1 MSVRP
6 RRSLRSAATAA
17 WLDRNLRGQ
26 AERAWYG
33 TLRRVPDRPRQIV
46 SDRLPAWAQ
55 RWVERTTTSFVEPL
69 DPRLLEPLATGPPER
84 LADARF
90 LTEELLPGLGLGG
103 LDSALYPPELL
114 PYWDR
119 GVRSIQFPNQF
130 GPYLAELTRRDVASY
145 LELGVAH
152 GGTFAVTVE
161 LLRRFGLRRAVAA
174 DIDPS
179 MLWLYAAW
187 RPEVTLA
194 SVDSHTP
201 AFGELLREHGPF
213 DLVLIDADHSEPAV
227 RADFEAVRRHA
238 RMLAFHDIA
247 ELNFPDVAKV
257 WSEFREQ
264 YADEY
269 EFREFVEQYPGHRRH
284 LGIGLAI
291 RREFPGA

>member
-6 RRSLRSAATAA
+6 RRSLCSAATAA
-17 WLDRNLRGQ
+17 WLDHDLRG
-26 AERAWYG
+26 RAQRVWHG
-33 TLRRVPDRPRQIV
+33 TVARVPERPRGLV
-46 SDRLPAWAQ
+46 RDRLPAWAR
-55 RWVERTTTSFVEPL
+55 RWVQRTKTSFVEPL
-69 DPRLLEPLATGPPER
+69 DPRLLEPLATCRSER

-174 DIDPS
+174 DLDPS
-179 MLWLYAAW
+179 RLWLYAAW
-187 RPEVTLA
+187 RPEVTLTT
-194 SVDSHTP
+194 VDSHTP
-201 AFGELLREHGPF
+201 AFGEVLREHGLF
-213 DLVLIDADHSEPAV
+213 DLVLIDGDHSEPAV
-227 RADFEAVRRHA
+227 RADFEAVRPHA

>member
-1 MSVRP
+1 M
-6 RRSLRSAATAA
+6 RSLRSAAMRA
-17 WLDRNLRGQ
+17 WLDHDLRGQ
-26 AERAWYG
+26 AARA
-33 TLRRVPDRPRQIV
+33 LRRVPDRPKRIV
-46 SDRLPAWAQ
+46 RDRLPAWAQ
-55 RWVERTTTSFVEPL
+55 RWVQRTRSYLIEPL
-69 DPRLLEPLATGPPER
+69 DPRLLEPLATEPPER

-90 LTEELLPGLGLGG
+90 LTDELLPALGLGG
-103 LDSALYPPELL
+103 VDSGLYPPELL

-119 GVRSIQFPNQF
+119 GVLSIQFPNQF

-174 DIDPS
+174 DLDPS
-179 MLWLYAAW
+179 RLWLYAAG

-201 AFGELLREHGPF
+201 DFGELLREHGPF

-227 RADFEAVRRHA
+227 RADFEAVRPHA

-264 YADEY
+264 YEDEY
-269 EFREFVEQYPGHRRH
+269 EFREFTEQYPGHRRH

-291 RREFPGA
+291 RRRPAVA

>member
-17 WLDRNLRGQ
+17 WLDHDLRG
-26 AERAWYG
+26 RAQHVWHG
-33 TLRRVPDRPRQIV
+33 TVARVPERPRRMV
-46 SDRLPAWAQ
+46 RERLPAWAR
-55 RWVERTTTSFVEPL
+55 RWVQRTKTSFVEPL
-69 DPRLLEPLATGPPER
+69 DPRLLRPLATGPPER

-103 LDSALYPPELL
+103 PDSALYPPELL

-161 LLRRFGLRRAVAA
+161 LLRRFGLRRALAA
-174 DIDPS
+174 DLDPS
-179 MLWLYAAW
+179 RLWLYAAG

-201 AFGELLREHGPF
+201 DFGELLREHGPF
-213 DLVLIDADHSEPAV
+213 DLVLIDADHSETAV
-227 RADFEAVRRHA
+227 RADFEAVRPHA